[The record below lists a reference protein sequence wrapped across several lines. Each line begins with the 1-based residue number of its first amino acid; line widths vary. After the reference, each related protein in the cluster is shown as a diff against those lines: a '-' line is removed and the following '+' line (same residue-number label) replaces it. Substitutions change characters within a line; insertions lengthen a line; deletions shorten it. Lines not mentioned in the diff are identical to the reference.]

1 MWFCQLDGHSHH
13 GPMFWPGGERL
24 RLLSEDLLNIVLKEM
39 KYCCLN
45 TKQISLASLH
55 KHAWRKVVLYYV
67 RLEQSSFWKPSNFW
81 IFSNS
86 TAANVVS
93 KQPAPGT
100 RNGWYR
106 RCFKD
111 CKTAEHTSF
120 SSSKPSSSGAHKTSV
135 DISGCVV
142 ECGIKWIYLKEVKW
156 VGIKAQ
162 KYLWI
167 RCRLHL
173 SLLPFLVYGQ

>member
-1 MWFCQLDGHSHH
+1 
-13 GPMFWPGGERL
+13 
-24 RLLSEDLLNIVLKEM
+24 
-39 KYCCLN
+39 
-45 TKQISLASLH
+45 
-55 KHAWRKVVLYYV
+55 
-67 RLEQSSFWKPSNFW
+67 
-81 IFSNS
+81 
-86 TAANVVS
+86 
-93 KQPAPGT
+93 
-100 RNGWYR
+100 
-106 RCFKD
+106 
-111 CKTAEHTSF
+111 
-120 SSSKPSSSGAHKTSV
+120 V